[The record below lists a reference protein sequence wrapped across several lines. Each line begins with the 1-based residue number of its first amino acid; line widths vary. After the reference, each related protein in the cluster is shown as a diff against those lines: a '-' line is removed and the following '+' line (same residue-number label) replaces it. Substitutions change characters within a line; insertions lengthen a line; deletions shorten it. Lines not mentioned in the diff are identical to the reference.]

1 MIDPIELNDK
11 TFTKDVLDK
20 TTFFQIAE
28 AGAMGEGGG
37 IVFVTEDGTVY
48 HANYCYGDLKWETL
62 QRAFPVIDQCQF
74 GITHSEVP
82 EGWVYENLGMGNHL
96 IVRRDR
102 YDGFA
107 RLASKCKSMGELYQ
121 KWLEFATEQAPASE
135 AEIRLVKGD
144 ITKITDVEA
153 IVNAANRSL
162 LGGGGVDGA
171 IHRAAGPKL
180 LEECRGL
187 HGCETGEAKITGAY
201 NLPCKYV
208 IHTVGPIWGGG
219 NRSEEKLLA
228 NCYRNSLQTAVD
240 NKIRTIAFP
249 SISTGVYS
257 YPLEEAAAV
266 AVRTVDKFIKDHPGE
281 LDLVEWVLFDYRTYD
296 AYDRALDQLR
306 AKKS

>member
-1 MIDPIELNDK
+1 MMDLVELNDK
-11 TFTKDVLDK
+11 TFTKDILDK

-48 HANYCYGDLKWETL
+48 HANYCYGDLRWETL
-62 QRAFPVIDQCQF
+62 QRAFPVIDQCEF

-107 RLASKCKSMGELYQ
+107 KLSSKCSSMGELYQ
-121 KWLEFATEQAPASE
+121 KWLDFAAEQAPASE

-219 NRSEEKLLA
+219 KRNEEKLLA

-257 YPLEEAAAV
+257 YPLEEAAAI
-266 AVRTVDKFIKDHPGE
+266 AVRTVDRFIKDHPGE
-281 LDLVEWVLFDYRTYD
+281 LDLVEWVLFDHRTYD
-296 AYDRALDQLR
+296 AYEKALEQLR